1 MKLGSFSQKA
11 TPEMVAEARPPEGF
25 ESILSSSP
33 FGWENGPIFEKI
45 TEDKIMRGF
54 RVAPRHLNAGGMV
67 HGGMVMTFAD
77 ILLATA
83 AHSVASPPMVTVR
96 VTTDFI
102 GPAVEGEWVQGYAE
116 AEAPVDGMIP
126 VRGLIE
132 AAGRP
137 VASVQGL
144 FKALVRGTK

>member
-1 MKLGSFSQKA
+1 MQKISFSQKA
-11 TPEMVAEARPPEGF
+11 TPEMLAEAQPPEGF

-33 FGWENGPIFEKI
+33 FGWANGPIFEKI
-45 TEDKIMRGF
+45 EDDKVMRGF
-54 RVAPRHLNAGGMV
+54 RVAHKHINAGGAV
-67 HGGMVMTFAD
+67 HGGMIMTFAD

-83 AHSVASPPMVTVR
+83 AHKVGTPPMVTVR

-102 GPAVEGEWVQGYAE
+102 GPAVEGEWVQGSADAE
-116 AEAPVDGMIP
+116 LADDGMIA

-137 VASVQGL
+137 VAAAQGF
-144 FKALVRGTK
+144 FKMLGRRSN